1 MIPTDAFDEW
11 IPAVVVV
18 ATLLT
23 PLMLIRW
30 MPQIAGRIGG
40 AKPKLSTLLVGVG
53 IICFIAFSIFSAD
66 RDVCLLVSVD
76 AKFECEMSRLL
87 MIAVLFWF
95 VLVALSQIRLVIAAC
110 AAVTARQARASAL
123 DDAANMAKGS

>member
-1 MIPTDAFDEW
+1 MIPTGAFDEW
-11 IPAVVVV
+11 TPALVVV

-40 AKPKLSTLLVGVG
+40 AKAKLATLLIGVGV
-53 IICFIAFSIFSAD
+53 ICFIAFSIFSAH
-66 RDVCLLVSVD
+66 RDVCLSLSLD
-76 AKFECEMSRLL
+76 AKFECEISHLL

-95 VLVALSQIRLVIAAC
+95 VVVAISQIRFVIAAC
-110 AAVTARQARASAL
+110 AAVTSMQARASAL
-123 DDAANMAKGS
+123 NDAAKMAKGS